1 MSCTYTK
8 RVILNLQ
15 HSENL
20 TWYISLFLNFT
31 PTLHMYLT
39 FELTAYCSYLLY
51 IKGMPNTVPA
61 ISSCPLLNCRCAIS
75 PREPVTWW
83 EQELPVVKWRL
94 YCMCPHPWVT
104 PVHLPQCVAT
114 PFAHTHNEVR
124 VEIVLSKH
132 LLRKHDRIVWKLN
145 FQMCVLG

>member
-39 FELTAYCSYLLY
+39 FELITYCSYLLY

-114 PFAHTHNEVR
+114 PFAHTHNTKLELR
-124 VEIVLSKH
+124 LS
-132 LLRKHDRIVWKLN
+132 
-145 FQMCVLG
+145 FQSTCLESMTE